1 MADAA
6 LDTGAPRW
14 GWARLPKWVFAL
26 DMARCPFYQRGTL
39 RIIAA
44 MTHGEVIR
52 KILRHLKLAV
62 DPPPIAPARVRQ
74 DAFAWSS
81 A

>member
-1 MADAA
+1 
-6 LDTGAPRW
+6 
-14 GWARLPKWVFAL
+14 VFAL
-26 DMARCPFYQRGTL
+26 DMARYPFCQRGTL
-39 RIIAA
+39 QMIAA
-44 MTHGEVIR
+44 MTHGEVIW
-52 KILRHLKLAV
+52 KILQHLKLAV

>member
-1 MADAA
+1 MDSFHRPNVVLVEAGTRRGFCLSPTRGGAWSGHAA
-6 LDTGAPRW
+6 EARVRECLRGAP
-14 GWARLPKWVFAL
+14 GVEGL
-26 DMARCPFYQRGTL
+26 GT
-39 RIIAA
+39 
-44 MTHGEVIR
+44 T
-52 KILRHLKLAV
+52 LKLAV